1 MRDVIYLLV
10 QLLTTLTKLLLPGGR
25 TVIAE
30 NLILKQQLIIHRRSR
45 QRAPN
50 LSTQDRALLGFW
62 SLFLNPRRNPRFG
75 CPRIA
80 QQISLVFGLELDK
93 DAVRRVLTAHC
104 KPDPNNQGPSWLTTI
119 GHAKDSLWSR
129 GAGPVGLFRC
139 ESILL
144 KSLWV
149 MVVLDQY
156 TRRIIGFSVLAGNV
170 DGPALCR
177 MFNHSTSGHDRPKY
191 LSSDNDPLFQYQRW

>member
-1 MRDVIYLLV
+1 MRELIYLLV
-10 QLLTTLTKLLLPGGR
+10 QLLATLAKLLRPGGGR

-30 NLILKQQLIIHRRSR
+30 NLILKQQLINHRRSR

-62 SLFLNPRRNPRFG
+62 SLFFNPRRIARSAIIIKPSTLLRFHTTMKMRKYRLLYSPGGGRKPGPKGPSKEVINAIVEMKRRNPRYG

-93 DAVRRVLTAHC
+93 DTVRRVLAARC
-104 KPDPNNQGPSWLTTI
+104 NPDPNNQGPSWLTTI

-129 GAGPVGLFRC
+129 DAGPVDLFR
-139 ESILL
+139 
-144 KSLWV
+144 
-149 MVVLDQY
+149 
-156 TRRIIGFSVLAGNV
+156 
-170 DGPALCR
+170 
-177 MFNHSTSGHDRPKY
+177 
-191 LSSDNDPLFQYQRW
+191 